1 MGQDGRQRNSILE
14 LMTEMLSE
22 ADRCLSTGRLETA
35 KTLLQQ
41 VEEWLAITPPD
52 ESGERLAVR
61 RSK

>member
-1 MGQDGRQRNSILE
+1 MATRRPQRDSILE

-22 ADRCLSTGRLETA
+22 ADRCLALGRLETA
-35 KTLLQQ
+35 KVLLHQ

-52 ESGERLAVR
+52 ESGERLTVR

>member
-1 MGQDGRQRNSILE
+1 MGQDRRQREGILE

-22 ADRCLSTGRLETA
+22 ADRCLSSGRLETA
-35 KTLLQQ
+35 QTLLHQ
-41 VEEWLAITPPD
+41 VEEWLALTPPD